1 MELTDVLGWLVLIVL
16 VYVAFRVGAVVLK
29 VVLGL
34 LAIAVV
40 VWLIQGLLAGA
51 GAAALSVPLG

>member
-1 MELTDVLGWLVLIVL
+1 MELTDVLGWIVLIVL

-51 GAAALSVPLG
+51 GVAALSVPLG

>member
-1 MELTDVLGWLVLIVL
+1 MDLTGVLGWVVLIVL

-34 LAIAVV
+34 LAIGLV
-40 VWLIQGLLAGA
+40 VWLVQGLLAGA
-51 GAAALSVPLG
+51 GATG